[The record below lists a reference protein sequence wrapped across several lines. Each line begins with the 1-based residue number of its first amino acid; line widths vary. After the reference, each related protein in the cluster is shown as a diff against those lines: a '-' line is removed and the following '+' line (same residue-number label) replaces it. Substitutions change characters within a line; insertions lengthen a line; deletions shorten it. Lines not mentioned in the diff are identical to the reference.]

1 MAGNGIIQVLGTR
14 PLRSRL
20 AQLVV
25 PRSGRTALALLL
37 CGTEKPVIPALHD
50 RSISQ
55 QVKERR

>member
-25 PRSGRTALALLL
+25 PRSGRTALAL
-37 CGTEKPVIPALHD
+37 
-50 RSISQ
+50 RSVAQGNQSFQRFTIGVFRS
-55 QVKERR
+55 K